1 MCFAM
6 NKRKSPT
13 SDREPELSSRHG
25 NFALLKQDLLSA
37 AAAYF
42 SGSGNGPMGGGDHA
56 IVSSGGNLSGRQ
68 TAEINTTTHPLSTLR
83 QHSSSS
89 ILFQGTRDRDKMV
102 RIYFHDG
109 LETDQRLPHEGEPAT
124 VADLNALGVFAD
136 NIQEQAEVD
145 RIAKERGYKNRD
157 EVGSLENEH
166 ALFVFLLERRA
177 EIRLLSHL
185 TSSAISIL
193 P

>member
-1 MCFAM
+1 
-6 NKRKSPT
+6 
-13 SDREPELSSRHG
+13 
-25 NFALLKQDLLSA
+25 
-37 AAAYF
+37 
-42 SGSGNGPMGGGDHA
+42 MGGEDHA
-56 IVSSGGNLSGRQ
+56 IVTNGGNLSGRQ

-157 EVGSLENEH
+157 EVGS
-166 ALFVFLLERRA
+166 
-177 EIRLLSHL
+177 S
-185 TSSAISIL
+185 
-193 P
+193 